1 MLNFVNDSTLSTKAI
16 YIHITNYE
24 ASDPQQE
31 YHYNITHDNHEL
43 IFTRCIPDI
52 PAGNN
57 LTLYA
62 CEPLVDCTSNPA
74 AVITGINITAALMS
88 TVSSMT
94 ASSITYNFIYHSIT
108 RFHVTTLA
116 SNSARYGNIF
126 AIIIMF
132 YIITSFF
139 GTTVALSS
147 ANPTAT
153 PTKFASSIGQITLIC
168 GILALVVFFAG
179 M

>member
-43 IFTRCIPDI
+43 IFTQCIPDI

-62 CEPLVDCTSNPA
+62 CESLVDCTSNPA
-74 AVITGINITAALMS
+74 AVITGFNITATLMS
-88 TVSSMT
+88 TALSIMP

-108 RFHVTTLA
+108 RSYVTTLA
-116 SNSARYGNIF
+116 SNSARYVNIF
-126 AIIIMF
+126 AMMF
-132 YIITSFF
+132 YITSFF
-139 GTTVALSS
+139 ETTVSMSS

-153 PTKFASSIGQITLIC
+153 PTKFTSSIGQITLIC

>member
-1 MLNFVNDSTLSTKAI
+1 MLNFANDSTLSTKAI

-31 YHYNITHDNHEL
+31 YHYNITHNNHEL
-43 IFTRCIPDI
+43 IFTQCIPDI
-52 PAGNN
+52 PTGNN
-57 LTLYA
+57 LILYA
-62 CEPLVDCTSNPA
+62 CESQVECTSNPV
-74 AVITGINITAALMS
+74 AVITGFNITAALMS
-88 TVSSMT
+88 TALSIMP

-108 RFHVTTLA
+108 RSYTLA
-116 SNSARYGNIF
+116 SNSARYVNIF
-126 AIIIMF
+126 VIMF
-132 YIITSFF
+132 YITSFF
-139 GTTVALSS
+139 ETTVAMSS